1 MITREKQ
8 ASTPIE
14 WTDEELSDRCKRVTE
29 LQSII
34 ELTKAELDIC
44 KAGILEYLRSRQ
56 QKTCLVD
63 GFAFSATKK
72 RTVVY
77 SRSFDRD
84 LERLK
89 KLHKDQIDSMKRVEE
104 KNCHDP
110 KYKGDQQAEITIDE
124 FHHLTIKALAPEA
137 DEL

>member
-1 MITREKQ
+1 MITRQKA
-8 ASTPIE
+8 ASTPAE
-14 WTDEELSDRCKRVTE
+14 WTDEQLSARAKRVLE
-29 LQSII
+29 LQALI
-34 ELTKAELDIC
+34 ELTKAELDTC
-44 KAGILEYLRSRQ
+44 KASILEYLRAHQ
-56 QKTCLVD
+56 QKNCLVE

-72 RTVVY
+72 RKVEY

-110 KYKGDQQAEITIDE
+110 KYKGDQQATITVDE

-137 DEL
+137 ME